1 MDEPGQSITAIKAAF
16 IRSQVRQLC
25 APLEASPD
33 WHGGNRPPTT
43 KGDHGRPGN
52 LNDKAVQDIVAKV
65 NDEIRKHNRM
75 VYSAQSQRHVA
86 EQIETLYWNIVS
98 AECGDDA
105 DADPDADPNAV
116 VVPRDAELTQT
127 PATTIET
134 LLPEQYTDLHL
145 HPQPDPHPGH
155 GHEAEAYT
163 TLREELVETARKR
176 DALRQKLARYR
187 HLQSLLEPL
196 DDPQTNIQPNLVTR
210 DGELGKELDRT
221 RILLARVT
229 GRVGEMKNLNATTSD
244 RRHSTG
250 TDRNL
255 SQPITTTTTAQTD
268 QQKLALLM
276 DLT

>member
-33 WHGGNRPPTT
+33 WNGSNRVQTA
-43 KGDHGRPGN
+43 KGDHGRPGH
-52 LNDKAVQDIVAKV
+52 LSDKAVQDIVAKV

-86 EQIETLYWNIVS
+86 EQIETLYWNIIS
-98 AECGDDA
+98 AECDDA
-105 DADPDADPNAV
+105 DTNTNATTV
-116 VVPRDAELTQT
+116 VAPRDADLTESH
-127 PATTIET
+127 TTIKS

-145 HPQPDPHPGH
+145 HPQHDPHSGH

-163 TLREELVETARKR
+163 TLREDLIEMARKR
-176 DALRQKLARYR
+176 DALRQNLARYR

-210 DGELGKELDRT
+210 DGELGKELDRM

-229 GRVGEMKNLNATTSD
+229 GRVGEMKNLNATTLD
-244 RRHSTG
+244 RRDTTATG
-250 TDRNL
+250 TDTNL
-255 SQPITTTTTAQTD
+255 SQSITPTTTAQTD